1 MARSGRS
8 AQGGSLHLNYF
19 LSLSLTMAKGN
30 MLQGRAR
37 GSVGDVTFQV
47 LKGQQIAK
55 ARNRMPANPRT
66 TKQMTQRSLFVDAV
80 KFYTRG
86 TQNLFKF
93 AFEGKKQTESDFNAF
108 MRVNAKLGV
117 NLSPEAFNDFTY
129 PALGNWVMSQ
139 GSLALNKNFEWI
151 SDNDLFAFRGET
163 YTGSALNNVGEA
175 SRVVMSNSGAMI
187 GDIVTVVFI
196 RALGS
201 DVSNTPAIYPES
213 RGPVNWN
220 IMQFRIDPTSA
231 EALPDGLATQV
242 IQNRLSITIN
252 GESDVDICA
261 ATLVVSRNTSAGLKV
276 STSFLVGNA
285 MADAAIEAAKQESYI
300 GQVVSAWKAT
310 GDAILQGSLSE

>member
-1 MARSGRS
+1 M
-8 AQGGSLHLNYF
+8 F
-19 LSLSLTMAKGN
+19 
-30 MLQGRAR
+30 QGRAR

-47 LKGQQIAK
+47 LKGQQISK
-55 ARNRMPANPRT
+55 ARNRQPANPRT

-129 PALGNWVMSQ
+129 PALGNWIMTQ
-139 GSLALNKNFEWI
+139 GSLALNNNFEWLES
-151 SDNDLFAFRGET
+151 SDFFALRGDVF
-163 YTGSALNNVGEA
+163 TGSALGNIGEA
-175 SRVVMSNSGAMI
+175 SRVVMANSGAMI

-196 RALGS
+196 RAVNS
-201 DVSNTPAIYPES
+201 VDSNTPAVYPES
-213 RGPVNWN
+213 RGPVNWS
-220 IMQFRIDPTSA
+220 IWQFRVDPAST
-231 EALPDGLATQV
+231 EALPSGLSTQV
-242 IQNRLSITIN
+242 VINRMALTIDA
-252 GESDVDICA
+252 ESDVDICA

-276 STSFLVGNA
+276 STSFLVGNK
-285 MADAAIEAAKQESYI
+285 MATDAIAAAKDESYI

-310 GDAILQGSLSE
+310 GDAILQGSLSEPE

>member
-1 MARSGRS
+1 
-8 AQGGSLHLNYF
+8 
-19 LSLSLTMAKGN
+19 MAKGN
-30 MLQGRAR
+30 MFQGRAR

-47 LKGQQIAK
+47 LKGQQISK
-55 ARNRMPANPRT
+55 ARNRQPANPRT

-129 PALGNWVMSQ
+129 PALGNWIMTQ
-139 GSLALNKNFEWI
+139 GSLALNNNFEWLES
-151 SDNDLFAFRGET
+151 SDFFALRGDVF
-163 YTGSALNNVGEA
+163 TGSALGNIGEA
-175 SRVVMSNSGAMI
+175 SRVVMANSGAMI

-196 RALGS
+196 RAVNS
-201 DVSNTPAIYPES
+201 VDSNTPAVYPES
-213 RGPVNWN
+213 RGPVNWS
-220 IMQFRIDPTSA
+220 IWQFRVDPAST
-231 EALPDGLATQV
+231 EALPSGLSTQV
-242 IQNRLSITIN
+242 VINRMALTIDA
-252 GESDVDICA
+252 ESDVDICA

-276 STSFLVGNA
+276 STSFLVGNK
-285 MADAAIEAAKQESYI
+285 MATDAIAAAKDESYI

-310 GDAILQGSLSE
+310 GDAILQGSLSEPE